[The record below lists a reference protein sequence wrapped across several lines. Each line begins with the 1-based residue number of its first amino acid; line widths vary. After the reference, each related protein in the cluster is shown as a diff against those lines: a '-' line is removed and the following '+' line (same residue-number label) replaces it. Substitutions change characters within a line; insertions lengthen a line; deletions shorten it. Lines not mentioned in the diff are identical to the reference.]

1 MRLTELWER
10 MDVALGAGYSRSWA
24 HDFVLSELGSRTVEQ
39 ALADGFDVVVV
50 WRAVHQALELT
61 PRDR

>member
-1 MRLTELWER
+1 
-10 MDVALGAGYSRSWA
+10 
-24 HDFVLSELGSRTVEQ
+24 VLSELGSRTVEQ
-39 ALADGFDVVVV
+39 ALADGVDVVVV